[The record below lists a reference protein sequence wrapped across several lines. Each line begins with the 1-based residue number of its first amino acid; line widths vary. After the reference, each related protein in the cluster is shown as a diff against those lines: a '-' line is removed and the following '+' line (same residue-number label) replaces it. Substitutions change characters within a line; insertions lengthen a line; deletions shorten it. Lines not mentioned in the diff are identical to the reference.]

1 VRRFVAA
8 SGRDKAAINR
18 RTPESAPR
26 VARTFAKRGQTVGLQ
41 RGRPASPPGFQKIGG
56 ITMFSRR
63 TFLQG
68 AQGAGLGYL
77 VLSAQ
82 PSLAESDTRVS
93 RPSEAVIF
101 ETVRTDGLA
110 HLSYLIGDRS
120 SGRAAVIDPRRDV
133 DVYLEL
139 ARRHGLT
146 ITHAVE
152 THIHADF
159 VSGSRELAARTG
171 TAKPYVSVKGGARY
185 DFAHEGLHDGSKVEL
200 GSVTLTA
207 VYTPGHTPEHL
218 SYVAAE
224 KGKPWGFFSGDFL
237 FADSVGRPDL
247 LGAEQTPGLAKA
259 LFRSLRTALAGLP
272 DDLPLYPA
280 HGAGSPCGA
289 NICDRQSTIGH
300 ERRHNPALQFTDEA
314 AFIDWV
320 LRTAPPMP
328 HYYPRMKKINAQG
341 PEVLNG
347 LPAVEWMEPAAFR
360 RRLAAGDVQ
369 LIDNRTMLAFG
380 GGHIAGALNLGPR
393 PELSLWAGWMLDPAK
408 PIALV
413 LPREGDLP
421 EVLRQFVRVG
431 FTSFAAGLKGGM
443 EAWVTAGLPVQG
455 LAQLPVQGLNK
466 LLPRRDFQLLD
477 VRSPGEWDQGHIP
490 GARYVFLGDL
500 PEKLGDLNPDK
511 PVVIYCASG
520 YRSSLAASLLQ
531 ANGFHKVQNVPG
543 SYSAWTAAEFPVVK
557 PTDTS
562 RKASDTQR

>member
-1 VRRFVAA
+1 LGGLALANQHSFAEA
-8 SGRDKAAINR
+8 ETPMSHPSDAI
-18 RTPESAPR
+18 
-26 VARTFAKRGQTVGLQ
+26 V
-41 RGRPASPPGFQKIGG
+41 
-56 ITMFSRR
+56 
-63 TFLQG
+63 
-68 AQGAGLGYL
+68 
-77 VLSAQ
+77 
-82 PSLAESDTRVS
+82 
-93 RPSEAVIF
+93 F

-120 SGRAAVIDPRRDV
+120 LGRAAVIDPRRDV

-139 ARRHGLT
+139 ARKHQLT

-171 TAKPYVSVKGGARY
+171 TAKVHVSVEGDARY
-185 DFAHEGLHDGSKVEL
+185 GFDHEPLRNGSRLEL
-200 GSVTLTA
+200 GAVTLTA
-207 VYTPGHTPEHL
+207 VHTPGHTPEHMAYL
-218 SYVAAE
+218 ATE

-247 LGAEQTPGLAKA
+247 LGAGQTAGLARA
-259 LFRSLRTALAGLP
+259 LFRSLRTALAPLP
-272 DDLPLYPA
+272 DALPLYPA

-300 ERRHNPALQFTDEA
+300 ERRHNPALQFTDES

-320 LRTAPPMP
+320 LSTAPPMP
-328 HYYPRMKKINAQG
+328 HYYPRMKKINARG

-347 LPAVEWMEPAAFR
+347 LPAVEWLEPTAFR

-380 GGHIAGALNLGPR
+380 GGHIAGAWNLGPR
-393 PELSLWAGWMLDPAK
+393 AELSLWAGWMLDPEK

-421 EVLRQFVRVG
+421 EVVRQLLRVG
-431 FTSFAAGLKGGM
+431 FTRFAGSLKGGM

-455 LAQLPVQGLNK
+455 MAEVPVHELNALP
-466 LLPRRDFQLLD
+466 PPRDFQLLD
-477 VRSPGEWDQGHIP
+477 VRTPHEWDEGHLP
-490 GARYVFLGDL
+490 GARYLFLGELPQKLKDL
-500 PEKLGDLNPDK
+500 DRDK
-511 PVVIYCASG
+511 EVVVYCASG

-531 ANGFHKVQNVPG
+531 ASGFRKVRNVPG
-543 SYSAWTAAEFPVVK
+543 GYTAWTAAGFPVVK
-557 PTDTS
+557 PADAGK
-562 RKASDTQR
+562 KASDTKR